1 MLFLRLN
8 YMGLGERKLLRKT
21 VSGIMVTLLLAGMLT
36 LAFNVQPAKA
46 SGTIYI
52 RADGSIDPPT
62 APISSVDNVTYIFT
76 GNINDS
82 IVVERNNIVVDGAG
96 YTVQGTGSGDGISL
110 FGRINVTIKD
120 ARISNFDNGISI
132 YYSNSSRN
140 SISEN
145 DITTNNKN
153 GVFLAGS
160 NNDVISGNNITNNKN
175 GILLEYP
182 SNGSIS
188 GNNITTNNFA
198 GIYGYYSSSNS
209 ISGSNIANN
218 YVGIYLEHSSHYNIS
233 GNSVTAN
240 SYYGIFLFKSS
251 EHNSIL
257 GNNIANNGDGVRVA
271 GGSRNNNISGNEIT
285 ANYEGILLA
294 FSSYNVLRDNAMAG
308 NQYNFGVRGS
318 TLSDFIN
325 DVDASNTVDGK
336 FILYLVNKQDLSI
349 DPYTDADIY
358 SNIGY
363 LAVINSTNITIRHL
377 NLEKNYQGILLAY
390 TKDSLIQDAAVFS
403 NEMGIDL
410 EYSSYDNISGNSIAS
425 NWWGIF
431 LGSYSNY
438 NSISGNSITNNE
450 DGVYL
455 YPLSNSN
462 SVSGNSITANN
473 GNGVYLDQSSSNSI
487 SGSNIIANNGKGIRL
502 DVYSNNNT
510 ISENNITG
518 NVDGI
523 YLYYS
528 SNNSVFHNNFVGNQQ
543 PASTY
548 ESYGNLWDDGY
559 PSGGNYWSDY
569 SGVDV
574 YRGPYQ
580 NETGSDGIGDISY
593 VVDANNTDRYPLMN
607 LWSPHDIAVLNVTP
621 SKTVVGQG
629 YTMSINVT
637 VENQGKWPETFN
649 VTSSAFRMMP
659 PAITIATLT
668 VYNLAPGTW
677 KKLILTWNTS
687 GFAKGNYTISAYALP
702 VPGET
707 DLADNRLTDGW
718 VMVTWQ
724 GDLTDENHVTP
735 PGGVPDGKVD
745 EDDLWFFCAAFI
757 DYYKIH
763 ALYPECDFNKDGKI
777 DEDDL
782 WFFCA
787 AFIAYW
793 KAH

>member
-1 MLFLRLN
+1 
-8 YMGLGERKLLRKT
+8 MGLGERKLLRKT

-132 YYSNSSRN
+132 YYSNSSSN
-140 SISEN
+140 SIFGN
-145 DITTNNKN
+145 YIANNNKN
-153 GVFLAGS
+153 GVFLAGGS
-160 NNDVISGNNITNNKN
+160 NYSINGNNIANNFN
-175 GILLEYP
+175 GILLKYP
-182 SNGSIS
+182 SNSSIS
-188 GNNITTNNFA
+188 ENNITTSNFA
-198 GIYGYYSSSNS
+198 GIYGYYSSSN
-209 ISGSNIANN
+209 
-218 YVGIYLEHSSHYNIS
+218 NIS
-233 GNSVTAN
+233 GNNVTSSNFAGIYLDHSLRYSISGN
-240 SYYGIFLFKSS
+240 SITVSPNYGILLD
-251 EHNSIL
+251 HSIYDSIV
-257 GNNIANNGDGVRVA
+257 GNYIANNGMGIEVSYSDRTNV
-271 GGSRNNNISGNEIT
+271 SENDIT
-285 ANYEGILLA
+285 ANYEGMILLG
-294 FSSYNVLRDNAMAG
+294 SSYNILRDNVMAG
-308 NQYNFGVRGS
+308 NEYNFGVTGS
-318 TLSDFIN
+318 LSQLVSN
-325 DVDASNTVDGK
+325 DVDTSNSVDGK
-336 FILYLVNKQDLSI
+336 SILYLINQQDVII
-349 DPYTDADIY
+349 DPDLIY
-358 SNIGY
+358 PSIGY

-390 TKDSLIQDAAVFS
+390 TKNSLIQDITVFN
-403 NEMGIDL
+403 NEIGVDL
-410 EYSSYDNISGNSIAS
+410 EYSSYNSVSGNSIAS

-487 SGSNIIANNGKGIRL
+487 SGSNMIANNGKGIRL

-668 VYNLAPGTW
+668 VYNLAPETW
-677 KKLILTWNTS
+677 KKLILTWNTA
-687 GFAKGNYTISAYALP
+687 GFAKGNYTISAYAWP

-724 GDLTDENHVTP
+724 GDVTDENHLTP
-735 PGGVPDGKVD
+735 PGGVSDGKVD
-745 EDDLWFFCAAFI
+745 ENDLWYFDAAFI

-763 ALYPECDFNKDGKI
+763 RLDANCDFNNDGKI

-782 WFFCA
+782 WTFCG
-787 AFIAYW
+787 AFIDYW